1 MYLHHI
7 CDELVTGFV
16 GNDTSPLS
24 STRKSAVR
32 TTGSW
37 LGDEDRIP
45 RLYSFNR
52 VEDFY
57 GQTGVS
63 NKLLAG
69 QEEKHTLFLDFDQV
83 DHGGGENGE
92 ERWVVWTR
100 RSIYPP
106 VEYPS
111 REIRTFIIEVNCM
124 GGALSS
130 GVDVGRTHTTPNP

>member
-7 CDELVTGFV
+7 CYELVTGFV

-24 STRKSAVR
+24 GTRKSAAR
-32 TTGSW
+32 TTDSW

-45 RLYSFNR
+45 RLYNSNR

-69 QEEKHTLFLDFDQV
+69 QEEEHTLFLDFD
-83 DHGGGENGE
+83 
-92 ERWVVWTR
+92 
-100 RSIYPP
+100 
-106 VEYPS
+106 
-111 REIRTFIIEVNCM
+111 
-124 GGALSS
+124 
-130 GVDVGRTHTTPNP
+130 